1 VFPAF
6 YWDSTCPTGV
16 AASVSCGF
24 PKSDIILPP
33 IIDPS
38 VANGTLVVTEPKN
51 GATQPRYQNWSLS
64 VQHQFSENMLLDLNY
79 AGDHGTRLVNN
90 WTTAGGLA
98 NMLDHGVL
106 STYGPNLLTTSVTD
120 PAAQAAG
127 TKVPYLGFTGD
138 VAQAL
143 RMWPQYQ
150 GIRYRDVPNGMSI
163 YHALQVT
170 FERRMTAG
178 FQFRLAYTW
187 SKLINNG
194 AEAGQADQI
203 GGQFGGN
210 AMQNPV
216 NQKAERSL
224 SVDDVP
230 QYLGL
235 AWIYELPFGRGKRW
249 GSNTGGAAERII
261 GGWKISA
268 TQIYQSGRPLQISMN
283 NDIGNY
289 IFNAGKRPNK
299 VGPG

>member
-1 VFPAF
+1 FDPNTPNPAAGGIPGAMIFAGSGPGRSGKRVFEDPSWNVGPRFGFAYQLRQDTVVRGGYGIYYAGVAASQWTAYPTTGFQNNPTAANVTGGVFPAF

-79 AGDHGTRLVNN
+79 VGDHGTRLVNN
-90 WTTAGGLA
+90 WTTAGVLA
-98 NMLDHGVL
+98 NMLDPGVL

-127 TKVPYLGFTGD
+127 IKVPYPGFTGD

-203 GGQFGGN
+203 GGQFG
-210 AMQNPV
+210 
-216 NQKAERSL
+216 
-224 SVDDVP
+224 
-230 QYLGL
+230 
-235 AWIYELPFGRGKRW
+235 
-249 GSNTGGAAERII
+249 
-261 GGWKISA
+261 
-268 TQIYQSGRPLQISMN
+268 
-283 NDIGNY
+283 
-289 IFNAGKRPNK
+289 
-299 VGPG
+299 